1 MRVLIS
7 KIKVK
12 KRIRKEL
19 GNLTE
24 LSKSIEENGL
34 INPII
39 INENYELLAGYRRLR
54 AVKKLGWKDIEVKMV
69 HTNDELDKLNIEL
82 EENLLRKDFTPL
94 ELQKGLNLKNELI
107 KIKGMS
113 PIKRFF
119 YKLFKSITSF
129 FYRLLKIEEY

>member
-1 MRVLIS
+1 M
-7 KIKVK
+7 
-12 KRIRKEL
+12 
-19 GNLTE
+19 TE